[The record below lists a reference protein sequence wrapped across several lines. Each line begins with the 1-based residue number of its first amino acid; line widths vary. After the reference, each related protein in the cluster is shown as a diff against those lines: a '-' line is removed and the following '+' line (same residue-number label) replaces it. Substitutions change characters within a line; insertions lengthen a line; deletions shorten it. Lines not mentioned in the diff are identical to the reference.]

1 MREAQR
7 LAALAVSR
15 VLEGRSLP
23 EELRLLIEAAP
34 GLGAQRRAAAQD
46 LAYGTLRFL
55 GTLRAVLDGLLR
67 APPRDPRIQC
77 LLLVALYQLQYR
89 ESPPHAVVSQAVAAA
104 ESLNAHAPKAL
115 VNGVLRN
122 FLRRRAVLLSA
133 AADTPEG
140 RYSHPAW
147 WVERLRREYPVCY
160 GEILDQGNRH
170 PPMTLRVNRRRRAR
184 DDYQALLVDHGMEAR
199 PLGDAGLILAK
210 PVPVERLPGF
220 REGLV
225 SVQDFGAQLA
235 AGLLQLEDGQRV
247 LDACAAPGGKTAHIL
262 ECAAV
267 ECVAVDADPARLAKV
282 QDNLLRLG
290 LGATLLPG
298 DAASPELWWDGKPFH
313 RVLADVPCSSSGVVR
328 RHPDIKWLRRERD
341 IPRYVEQQQAI
352 LDGLWRTLA
361 TDGKLLYAT
370 CSVFPEEN
378 RLQVASFL
386 DRHPD
391 AQRLSLDAAAETD
404 GQLLPGPTHD
414 GFFYA
419 LLGKRAA

>member
-23 EELRLLIEAAP
+23 EELRLLSEAAP
-34 GLGAQRRAAAQD
+34 GLRQQQRAAAQD

-55 GTLRAVLDGLLR
+55 GTLRAVLSGLLR
-67 APPRDPRIQC
+67 ASPRDPRIQC

-89 ESPPHAVVSQAVAAA
+89 GSPPHAVVSEGVAAA
-104 ESLNAHAPKAL
+104 ESLNPHAPKAL

-122 FLRRRAVLLSA
+122 FLRRRGALVSA
-133 AADTPEG
+133 AANTPEG
-140 RYSHPAW
+140 RYSHPSW
-147 WVERLRREYPVCY
+147 WVERLRREYPARY
-160 GEILDQGNRH
+160 EEILDQGNRQ
-170 PPMTLRVNRRRRAR
+170 PPMSLRVNRRRCTLDEYR
-184 DDYQALLVDHGMEAR
+184 ALLADQGMEAR
-199 PLGDAGLILAK
+199 AIGGAGLILSR
-210 PVPVERLPGF
+210 PVSVDRLPGF

-225 SVQDFGAQLA
+225 SIQDIGAQLA

-262 ECAAV
+262 ESAAAD
-267 ECVAVDADPARLAKV
+267 CVALDLDSARLEKV
-282 QDNLLRLG
+282 RESLERLG
-290 LGATLLPG
+290 LGATLLQG
-298 DAASPELWWDGKPFH
+298 DAGSPEQWWDGKAFD

-328 RHPDIKWLRRERD
+328 RHPDIKWLRREQD

-352 LDGLWRTLA
+352 LDALWRTLA